1 VAELLAAQLGGI
13 GKTYSPDINSP
24 SPRHGIPMARPASLS
39 LVGEDEGTQ
48 VIGLKI
54 ALMVALIGMLL
65 LAVRR
70 TAARG

>member
-1 VAELLAAQLGGI
+1 
-13 GKTYSPDINSP
+13 
-24 SPRHGIPMARPASLS
+24 MAHPPSLS